1 MRPIGAVAPVVCWHC
16 SQPLDPAAAD
26 PAARYLY
33 RGDQPHTVVVED
45 WLHCTC
51 GAYQNIRRL
60 NEISVDPLGS
70 G

>member
-1 MRPIGAVAPVVCWHC
+1 MRPIGAPAPIVCWHC
-16 SQPLDPAAAD
+16 SQPLDSGAGD
-26 PAARYLY
+26 PKARYLY

-45 WLHCTC
+45 WIHCSC

-60 NEISVDPLGS
+60 NEISVESLGH